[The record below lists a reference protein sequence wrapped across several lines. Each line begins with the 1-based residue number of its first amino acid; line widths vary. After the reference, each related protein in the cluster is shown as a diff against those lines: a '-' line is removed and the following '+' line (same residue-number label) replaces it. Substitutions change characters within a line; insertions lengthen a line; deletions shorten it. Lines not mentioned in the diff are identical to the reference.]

1 MKLTGKA
8 VITVVTLSLMLVG
21 ATALVFGTEASDEE
35 KISTGAPE
43 ELFART
49 AEILS
54 VSEEELLTALN
65 QAYVELTTE
74 RIDKLVEEGWLGEKR
89 AELIK
94 ERINDQS
101 AVEKARTL
109 RFFICNRGQAGG
121 RYGMRAKPGVLPGR
135 PRR

>member
-8 VITVVTLSLMLVG
+8 VIAVVTLSLMLVG

-35 KISTGAPE
+35 KLSPAAPGE
-43 ELFART
+43 VFART

-54 VSEEELLTALN
+54 VSEEELLAALN
-65 QAYVELTTE
+65 RAYVELTTE

-89 AELIK
+89 AELMK
-94 ERINDQS
+94 ERINELS
-101 AVEKARTL
+101 AVEKAKTL
-109 RFFICNRGQAGG
+109 RFFACNRGPAGG
-121 RYGMRAKPGVLPGR
+121 RFGMRAKPGILPGR

>member
-1 MKLTGKA
+1 MKLTEKA

-35 KISTGAPE
+35 KLSPGVPG

-54 VSEEELLTALN
+54 ISEEELLTALN
-65 QAYVELTTE
+65 RAYVELTKE
-74 RIDKLVEEGWLGEKR
+74 RIDELVEEGWLGEKR
-89 AELIK
+89 AELMK
-94 ERINDQS
+94 ERISEQS
-101 AVEKARTL
+101 AVEKTRTL
-109 RFFICNRGQAGG
+109 RFFICNRGPAGG
-121 RYGMRAKPGVLPGR
+121 RYGMRAKPGVLPVR